1 MWAAPRSAAAAAV
14 AREGSGPGRTGPGWS
29 RSGGRRHRRPRE
41 RATQRRTEPPPSPLR
56 PGPGGCAA
64 PSRCLRRRSRSRSGH
79 RAGEAR
85 RGEAGRGAAGGPG
98 GGRGGGSFWGPIGPR
113 PGPAP
118 SAAFSSS
125 PSLCRLCLRLHP
137 SWDVGLHSL
146 GRIPRPGTAPRR
158 PHLPTLS
165 SLCSRGAVPR
175 CSASHGP
182 YGFTLLALLTVL
194 SAVSMTPLPC
204 PQSLGSSQQPP
215 YLLPHP
221 WTVPGSPSHSP
232 VPSSPVMLI
241 LHLSLSGV
249 PPLILSPLVPSVP
262 LCPLPHFSAPVP
274 ITPHRSPTLLSTWA
288 PTFLRTPGLHLAQ
301 VHINTY
307 MCICHDELPATWVHP
322 PPHTHITGPTLSYT
336 HSR

>member
-29 RSGGRRHRRPRE
+29 RSGGRPHRRPRE

-85 RGEAGRGAAGGPG
+85 RGEAGRGAAGWPG

-165 SLCSRGAVPR
+165 SLCSGGCCPPLLCQSRSLWLHSPGTPDSPLR
-175 CSASHGP
+175 CLHDPS
-182 YGFTLLALLTVL
+182 
-194 SAVSMTPLPC
+194 PL
-204 PQSLGSSQQPP
+204 
-215 YLLPHP
+215 
-221 WTVPGSPSHSP
+221 SP
-232 VPSSPVMLI
+232 VPRFLPAASLPTSSPLNCAREP
-241 LHLSLSGV
+241 LS
-249 PPLILSPLVPSVP
+249 
-262 LCPLPHFSAPVP
+262 
-274 ITPHRSPTLLSTWA
+274 
-288 PTFLRTPGLHLAQ
+288 
-301 VHINTY
+301 
-307 MCICHDELPATWVHP
+307 
-322 PPHTHITGPTLSYT
+322 
-336 HSR
+336 